1 MNLSYVILYVKNV
14 AASLSL
20 YEEAFSLKRKFLH
33 EGGDYGELDTGST
46 TLAFAAIEL
55 GMSQFAEGI
64 EVPSGT
70 GRPHPSEIAFT
81 TGDVTGSYSRAVAAG
96 AVPFVEPAEKPWG
109 QTVAYVRD
117 LDGHL
122 IEICSPVG

>member
-1 MNLSYVILYVKNV
+1 MNLSYVILYVENV
-14 AASLSL
+14 AASLAL

-55 GMSQFAEGI
+55 GRSHFAEGI
-64 EVPSGT
+64 ESPSGT

-81 TGDVTGSYSRAVAAG
+81 TGDVTAAYAAAVAAG
-96 AVPFVEPAEKPWG
+96 AAPFVEPVEKPWG

>member
-1 MNLSYVILYVKNV
+1 MNLSYVILYVENV
-14 AASLSL
+14 AASLSF

-33 EGGDYGELDTGST
+33 EGGDYGELETGST

-55 GMSQFAEGI
+55 GMSHFVEGI
-64 EVPSGT
+64 ELPSGK

-81 TGDVTGSYSRAVAAG
+81 TDDVTGSYARAVAAG

-117 LDGHL
+117 PDGHL